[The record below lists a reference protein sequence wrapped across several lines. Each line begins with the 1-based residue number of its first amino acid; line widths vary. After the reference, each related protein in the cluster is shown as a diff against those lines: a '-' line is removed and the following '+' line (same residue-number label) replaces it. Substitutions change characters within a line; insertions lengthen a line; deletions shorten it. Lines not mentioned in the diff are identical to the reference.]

1 MAPRRAGR
9 GRGSGAPL
17 GQVWAPGARGP
28 PAPSAVC
35 VPRADRL
42 LQRDTGDRD
51 GGMGPAT
58 SAGFLSP
65 VWQQERHHRHRQSRA
80 LDVRGWR
87 LLRAQSRIE
96 ESRRAP
102 ATVDT
107 SPFGRPHRRAA
118 SQPVS
123 ASEAVIQALL
133 TREDGPSQSTRALEV
148 ADPPPVSPQP
158 TPPCPHQP
166 L

>member
-1 MAPRRAGR
+1 MEGWWLPGVQV
-9 GRGSGAPL
+9 GAEAWEL
-17 GQVWAPGARGP
+17 RSAMVWAPGARGP
-28 PAPSAVC
+28 PTPSAVC

-42 LQRDTGDRD
+42 LQRDTSDRD
-51 GGMGPAT
+51 GRMDPAT

-65 VWQQERHHRHRQSRA
+65 VWQQESHHRDRQSRA

-87 LLRAQSRIE
+87 LLWAQSRIE

-102 ATVDT
+102 ATVEG
-107 SPFGRPHRRAA
+107 PPHCRAA

-133 TREDGPSQSTRALEV
+133 TREDGPSQSTQALEI